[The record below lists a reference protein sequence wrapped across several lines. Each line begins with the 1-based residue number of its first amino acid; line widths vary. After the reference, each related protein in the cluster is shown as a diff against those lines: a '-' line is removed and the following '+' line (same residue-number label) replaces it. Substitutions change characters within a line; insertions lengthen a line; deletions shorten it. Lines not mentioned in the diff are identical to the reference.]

1 LDGGDGAAAHDGAI
15 TPTQL
20 RLGRHPAK
28 SSHPSPIK
36 GEEQEAKRMIFYN
49 SPNPAPNPRRVRIF
63 AAEKGITLETREV
76 SIPAR
81 EQKSPEF
88 MALNPRGQ
96 TPALQLDDGTV
107 IAESVAICRYLEGIQ
122 PEPPLFG
129 RDAREQ
135 ALIEM
140 WSRRV
145 EMILMPPVGAVWVH
159 THPFTARLP
168 GRNLEWGESNRPR
181 ILDAMRFFDASLDG
195 REFLAADHYTMS
207 DILLLT
213 TLDFSSFIG
222 MPVPDDLSHLHAWH
236 ARVSARPSAA
246 A

>member
-1 LDGGDGAAAHDGAI
+1 ML
-15 TPTQL
+15 
-20 RLGRHPAK
+20 
-28 SSHPSPIK
+28 
-36 GEEQEAKRMIFYN
+36 FFN

-63 AAEKGITLETREV
+63 AAEKGIALPMRDL
-76 SIPAR
+76 SIPAG
-81 EQKSPEF
+81 EHKSEEF
-88 MALNPRGQ
+88 LALNPRGQ

-107 IAESVAICRYLEGIQ
+107 IAESVAICRYLEGLQ
-122 PEPPLFG
+122 PDPPLFG
-129 RDAREQ
+129 RDAKEQ
-135 ALIEM
+135 ALVEM

-168 GRNLEWGESNRPR
+168 GRNAEWGEANRPR
-181 ILDAMRFFDASLDG
+181 VDDAMRFFDVALAN
-195 REFLAADHYTMS
+195 REFLAADHFTNA

-213 TLDFSSFIG
+213 TIDFAGFIG
-222 MPVPDDLSHLHAWH
+222 IPVPDDLPSLRAWH

>member
-1 LDGGDGAAAHDGAI
+1 MLFFD
-15 TPTQL
+15 
-20 RLGRHPAK
+20 
-28 SSHPSPIK
+28 
-36 GEEQEAKRMIFYN
+36 

-63 AAEKGITLETREV
+63 ATEKGIALPAREV

-81 EQKSPEF
+81 EHKAPEF
-88 MALNPRGQ
+88 LALNPRGQ

-107 IAESVAICRYLEGIQ
+107 IAESVAICRYLEGLH

-129 RDAREQ
+129 TGAKEQ

-140 WSRRV
+140 WNRRV
-145 EMILMPPVGAVWVH
+145 EMVLMPPVGAVWVH
-159 THPFTARLP
+159 THKFTERLP
-168 GRNLEWGESNRPR
+168 GRITEWGESNRPR
-181 ILDAMRFFDASLDG
+181 IIDAMRFFDTSLEG
-195 REFLAADHYTMS
+195 REFLAADHYTIS

-213 TLDFSSFIG
+213 TIDFSTFIG
-222 MPVPDDLSHLHAWH
+222 MPMPDDMTHLRAWH

>member
-1 LDGGDGAAAHDGAI
+1 ML
-15 TPTQL
+15 
-20 RLGRHPAK
+20 
-28 SSHPSPIK
+28 
-36 GEEQEAKRMIFYN
+36 FFN

-63 AAEKGITLETREV
+63 AAEKGITLPTRDL
-76 SIPAR
+76 SIPDR
-81 EQKSPEF
+81 EHKSDEF
-88 MALNPRGQ
+88 LALNPRGQ

-107 IAESVAICRYLEGIQ
+107 ISESVAICRYLEGLH

-129 RDAREQ
+129 RNPREQ

-145 EMILMPPVGAVWVH
+145 EMILMPPIGAVWVH
-159 THPFTARLP
+159 THPVTARLP
-168 GRNLEWGESNRPR
+168 GRNAEWGESNRPR
-181 ILDAMRFFDASLDG
+181 VEEALRFFDSALQG
-195 REFLAADHYTMS
+195 REFLAADHYTIA

-213 TLDFSSFIG
+213 TVDFAGFIG
-222 MPVPDDLSHLHAWH
+222 IALSDDLVSLRAWH

>member
-1 LDGGDGAAAHDGAI
+1 
-15 TPTQL
+15 
-20 RLGRHPAK
+20 
-28 SSHPSPIK
+28 
-36 GEEQEAKRMIFYN
+36 MIFFN

-63 AAEKGITLETREV
+63 AAEKGIALPTRDL

-81 EQKSPEF
+81 EHKSDEF
-88 MALNPRGQ
+88 VALNPRGQ

-107 IAESVAICRYLEGIQ
+107 IAESVAICRYLEGLH

-129 RDAREQ
+129 TSPKEQ

-140 WSRRV
+140 WCRRV

-159 THPFTARLP
+159 THKFTERLP
-168 GRNLEWGESNRPR
+168 GRNSEWGEANRPR
-181 ILDAMRFFDASLDG
+181 VFDAMRYFDTSLEG
-195 REFLAADHYTMS
+195 REFLASDAYS
-207 DILLLT
+207 IADILLLT
-213 TLDFSSFIG
+213 TIDFAGFVG
-222 MPVPDDLSHLHAWH
+222 MAMPEDLIHLQAWH